1 MKRFITNNAKS
12 FLALLAAV
20 ILVIIGI
27 LTGQYSQVLS
37 KAIRVCLECI
47 GIG

>member
-1 MKRFITNNAKS
+1 MKKIISNNVKS
-12 FLALLAAV
+12 LLIILAAV
-20 ILVIIGI
+20 ILTVAGI
-27 LTGQYSQVLS
+27 LLGQYSQVLG

>member
-1 MKRFITNNAKS
+1 MKRFIANNTKS
-12 FLALLAAV
+12 ILTLLAAV
-20 ILVIIGI
+20 ILVVVGI